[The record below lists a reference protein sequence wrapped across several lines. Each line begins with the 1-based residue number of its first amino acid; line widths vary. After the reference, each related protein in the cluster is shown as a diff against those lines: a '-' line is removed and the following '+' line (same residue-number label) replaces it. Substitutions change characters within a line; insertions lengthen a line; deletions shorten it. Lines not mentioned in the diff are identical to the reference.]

1 MLPPEDARA
10 IIDKAIAA
18 MHVPE
23 EPHKLY
29 DPVAY
34 FMSMGGKRI
43 RPVLSLM
50 AASLF
55 TEDTGPCVAP
65 ALAMEVFH
73 NFTLVHDDVMDEA
86 ELRRGKETV
95 HTKWDLNTAILSGD
109 LLMIRAVDLLANAP
123 APVLP
128 KVMKLFSRTAE
139 EVCVGQQMDMD
150 FEELERVSM
159 AQYLEM
165 IRLKTSVLL
174 GCSLQTG
181 ALCGGADTASA
192 NDLYTFGEQLGIA
205 FQIMDD
211 LLDAFP
217 PDDRFGKKPGGD
229 ILRRKK
235 TFLFVRTLEKLDA
248 EQANHFLS
256 IYNGD
261 SADKVE
267 QVIGLMKE
275 NEIHREA
282 SHTMDTHYFR
292 AMAALDRLEARGINT
307 GYLRS
312 LGEQV
317 MMRSH

>member
-1 MLPPEDARA
+1 MLLPEDARA
-10 IIDKAIAA
+10 VINKAIAET
-18 MHVPE
+18 HVPE

-29 DPVAY
+29 DPVSY

-55 TEDTGPCVAP
+55 TDDTARCVAP

-86 ELRRGKETV
+86 DLRRGKETI
-95 HTKWDLNTAILSGD
+95 HSKWDLNTAILSGD
-109 LLMIRAVDLLANAP
+109 LLMIRAVDLLASAP
-123 APVLP
+123 PSVLP
-128 KVMKLFSRTAE
+128 EVMNLFSRTAE

-150 FEELERVSM
+150 FEQLERVGM
-159 AQYLEM
+159 ARYLEM

-181 ALCGGADTASA
+181 ALCGGSDADSA

-229 ILRRKK
+229 ILRKKK
-235 TFLFVRTLEKLDA
+235 TFLFVRTLEKLD
-248 EQANHFLS
+248 EQKTGNFLS
-256 IYNGD
+256 LYNGD

-267 QVIGLMKE
+267 QVIQVMKE
-275 NEIHREA
+275 NDIHREA
-282 SHTMDTHYFR
+282 SLAMDAHFLR
-292 AMAALDRLEARGINT
+292 AMEALDRIEARGKDT
-307 GYLRS
+307 AGLRV
-312 LGEQV
+312 LGEQI